1 MPTSAFLAL
10 WPCFLTFFVLVVT
23 VIQLRQYDAQG
34 PRAPFWVFVPFE
46 SLTCNMWVARML
58 RNVVVHCSANM
69 FWSLCCTILPPMFS
83 IQHWSPLK
91 RLNRFFFRFFWVKA
105 VFRCH
110 CFRKFQELFQ
120 TRSRVKGLQSFA
132 SRLARMLGSNV
143 FHFSVPTCS
152 NHVECNA
159 KRQPMN
165 AMPHTNQCH
174 CAGRQQIASLCG
186 NQCPTV
192 PNPLHEQH
200 GGLRQM

>member
-91 RLNRFFFRFFWVKA
+91 RLNRFFFRFFLGEGGVSLSL
-105 VFRCH
+105 
-110 CFRKFQELFQ
+110 FQEI
-120 TRSRVKGLQSFA
+120 SRAIPNEVKGQGAPKFRITSCK
-132 SRLARMLGSNV
+132 NV
-143 FHFSVPTCS
+143 GF
-152 NHVECNA
+152 
-159 KRQPMN
+159 
-165 AMPHTNQCH
+165 
-174 CAGRQQIASLCG
+174 
-186 NQCPTV
+186 
-192 PNPLHEQH
+192 
-200 GGLRQM
+200 